1 MSSLQ
6 ILTEFKK
13 NLVQFLDEL
22 IDQFPEEGDFVIFR
36 VFVNDQLPTQEIMN
50 HFITSILPHKAII
63 KARDDKV
70 FTEMNILYFGMD
82 KSKAGVMRKIWRSPR
97 VDAQDRE
104 VIWKWFDSFIFL
116 VEKYQKVMENERR

>member
-97 VDAQDRE
+97 LDVQDRE
-104 VIWKWFDSFIFL
+104 VIWRWFDSFIYL

>member
-13 NLVQFLDEL
+13 NLVKFLDEL
-22 IDQFPEEGDFVIFR
+22 IDQFPDEGDFVIFR
-36 VFVNDQLPTQEIMN
+36 VLVNDQLPTQEIMN
-50 HFITSILPHKAII
+50 HFITTILPHKAII

-82 KSKAGVMRKIWRSPR
+82 KSKAGAMKRIWRSPR
-97 VDAQDRE
+97 IDAQDRE
-104 VIWKWFDSFIFL
+104 VIWKWFESFIFL
-116 VEKYQKVMENERR
+116 VEKYQKAMETERR